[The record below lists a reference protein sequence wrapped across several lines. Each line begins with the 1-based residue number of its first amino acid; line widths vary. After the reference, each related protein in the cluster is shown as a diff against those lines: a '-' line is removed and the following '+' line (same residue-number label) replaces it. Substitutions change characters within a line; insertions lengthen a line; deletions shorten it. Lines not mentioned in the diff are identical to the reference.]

1 MKDEASQHEKP
12 KHVWVGFTGQHA
24 FSVDTDGRVAR
35 HNMEHPSCSSNYVEY
50 IRADV
55 VRDLLETVL
64 TDLRIRANMRAAHD
78 DSVDDLQDV
87 PLEISDF
94 LVVRMSNLLKKPLS
108 V

>member
-1 MKDEASQHEKP
+1 MQDEVKHEKP
-12 KHVWVGFTGQHA
+12 QHVWVGFAGSHA
-24 FSVDTDGRVAR
+24 FSVDTEGRVAR
-35 HNMEHPSCSSNYVEY
+35 HNMENPSCGFGYVEY
-50 IRADV
+50 IRADI
-55 VRDLLETVL
+55 VRDLLDTVL
-64 TDLRIRANMRAAHD
+64 TDLRIRANMRAALD